1 MRASRLGSITSSVHA
16 NFSQKSA
23 PSHLHPLGARVN
35 RQTCGLLT
43 EYQSG
48 SIEEKVEQGAG
59 ELDERIRSG
68 TTGLFDTFMNGA
80 VMRENSDMST
90 ASDSVMQATSYS
102 ESSWVNA
109 TLYRADQVTARKPE
123 RNESSFLDTIVGRRG
138 CLRSIL
144 NQLEAVAGT
153 NTTVLIT
160 GETGTGKEVIA
171 RAIHELSPRRNRN
184 LVKVNCA
191 AMPAGLLESEL
202 FGHERGAF
210 TGAINSHIGR
220 FALADNG
227 TLFLDEIGDMP
238 LELQP
243 KLLRVL
249 QEREFEAV
257 GSTRTRPVDVH
268 VVAATNQDLKQMVRD
283 REFREDLY
291 YRLNVFPIYLPPL
304 RERKADIPELV
315 GHFVQQFAD
324 SMDKTIEII
333 PEETMR
339 ALVRHCWPGNIR
351 ELQNYIARG
360 VILSNDGIFE
370 PGPLETCEPE
380 PTLKER
386 IRKEIIAA
394 CERAK
399 WRLGGPEGAAAR
411 LGLKRTTLFHK
422 MKRLGIARPARRAV
436 GASFR

>member
-1 MRASRLGSITSSVHA
+1 M
-16 NFSQKSA
+16 
-23 PSHLHPLGARVN
+23 
-35 RQTCGLLT
+35 
-43 EYQSG
+43 
-48 SIEEKVEQGAG
+48 
-59 ELDERIRSG
+59 
-68 TTGLFDTFMNGA
+68 
-80 VMRENSDMST
+80 
-90 ASDSVMQATSYS
+90 
-102 ESSWVNA
+102 
-109 TLYRADQVTARKPE
+109 
-123 RNESSFLDTIVGRRG
+123 FLDTIVGRRG
-138 CLRSIL
+138 SLRPIL
-144 NQLEAVAGT
+144 NQVEAVAGT

-210 TGAINSHIGR
+210 TGAINSHVGR
-220 FALADNG
+220 FALADRG

-257 GSTRTRPVDVH
+257 GSTRTTRVDVR
-268 VVAATNQDLKQMVRD
+268 VVAATNQDLNQMARD

-304 RERKADIPELV
+304 RERKADIPKLV
-315 GHFVQQFAD
+315 THFVRHFAA
-324 SMDKTIEII
+324 SMDKTIETI

-339 ALVRHCWPGNIR
+339 ALVRHRWPGNIR
-351 ELQNYIARG
+351 ELQNYVERG
-360 VILSNDGIFE
+360 VILSNGGIFE
-370 PGPLETCEPE
+370 PGPLETCEPPE
-380 PTLKER
+380 PEIVNPTLEEK
-386 IRKEIIAA
+386 IRREIIAA
-394 CERAK
+394 CQSAK

-422 MKRLGIARPARRAV
+422 MRRLGIARPARRAV
-436 GASFR
+436 SAFSGESA

>member
-1 MRASRLGSITSSVHA
+1 
-16 NFSQKSA
+16 
-23 PSHLHPLGARVN
+23 
-35 RQTCGLLT
+35 
-43 EYQSG
+43 
-48 SIEEKVEQGAG
+48 
-59 ELDERIRSG
+59 
-68 TTGLFDTFMNGA
+68 
-80 VMRENSDMST
+80 MST
-90 ASDSVMQATSYS
+90 ASDSVLELTRYT
-102 ESSWVNA
+102 ESSPING
-109 TLYRADQVTARKPE
+109 TLHRTHERSSGTPERAD
-123 RNESSFLDTIVGRRG
+123 SSFLDTIVGRRG
-138 CLRSIL
+138 SLRPIL
-144 NQLEAVAGT
+144 NQVEAVAGT

-191 AMPAGLLESEL
+191 AMPAGLLESQL

-210 TGAINSHIGR
+210 TGAINSHVGR
-220 FALADNG
+220 FTLADRG
-227 TLFLDEIGDMP
+227 TLFLDEIGDMS
-238 LELQP
+238 LEIQP

-257 GSTRTRPVDVH
+257 GSTRTTRVDVR
-268 VVAATNQDLKQMVRD
+268 VVAATNQDLKQMARD

-315 GHFVQQFAD
+315 EHFVQQFAD

-333 PEETMR
+333 SEKTMR
-339 ALVRHCWPGNIR
+339 ALVCHCWPGNIR

-370 PGPLETCEPE
+370 PGPLE
-380 PTLKER
+380 
-386 IRKEIIAA
+386 A
-394 CERAK
+394 CEREIVNPTLEEKIRREILVACQNAK

-422 MKRLGIARPARRAV
+422 MKRLGITRPAAH
-436 GASFR
+436 

>member
-1 MRASRLGSITSSVHA
+1 
-16 NFSQKSA
+16 
-23 PSHLHPLGARVN
+23 
-35 RQTCGLLT
+35 
-43 EYQSG
+43 
-48 SIEEKVEQGAG
+48 
-59 ELDERIRSG
+59 
-68 TTGLFDTFMNGA
+68 
-80 VMRENSDMST
+80 MST
-90 ASDSVMQATSYS
+90 AADSVMELTRHL
-102 ESSWVNA
+102 ESSPINA
-109 TLYRADQVTARKPE
+109 PYRADERTARKLE
-123 RNESSFLDTIVGRRG
+123 RTESSFLDTIVGRRG
-138 CLRSIL
+138 SLRSVL
-144 NQLEAVAGT
+144 SQVDAVAST

-210 TGAINSHIGR
+210 TGAINSHVGR
-220 FALADNG
+220 FALADRG

-257 GSTRTRPVDVH
+257 GSTRTTRVDVR
-268 VVAATNQDLKQMVRD
+268 VVAATNQNLKRMAQD

-315 GHFVQQFAD
+315 EYFVQQFAA
-324 SMDKTIEII
+324 SMDKSIESI
-333 PEETMR
+333 PQETMR
-339 ALVRHCWPGNIR
+339 SLVRHHWPGNIR

-360 VILSNDGIFE
+360 VILSDDGVFE
-370 PGPLETCEPE
+370 PAPLESYAQSEPAISTPLE
-380 PTLKER
+380 DKVR
-386 IRKEIIAA
+386 REILAA
-394 CERAK
+394 CQRANWK
-399 WRLGGPEGAAAR
+399 LGGPRGAAAR
-411 LGLKRTTLFHK
+411 LGMKRTTLFHK
-422 MKRLGIARPARRAV
+422 MKRLGISRPADHWQD
-436 GASFR
+436 

>member
-1 MRASRLGSITSSVHA
+1 
-16 NFSQKSA
+16 
-23 PSHLHPLGARVN
+23 
-35 RQTCGLLT
+35 
-43 EYQSG
+43 
-48 SIEEKVEQGAG
+48 
-59 ELDERIRSG
+59 
-68 TTGLFDTFMNGA
+68 
-80 VMRENSDMST
+80 MST
-90 ASDSVMQATSYS
+90 AADSVMELTRQL
-102 ESSWVNA
+102 ESSPINA
-109 TLYRADQVTARKPE
+109 PYRADERTARMSQ
-123 RNESSFLDTIVGRRG
+123 RTESSFLDTIVGRRG
-138 CLRSIL
+138 TLRSIL
-144 NQLEAVAGT
+144 SQVDAVAGT

-160 GETGTGKEVIA
+160 GDTGTGKEVIA

-210 TGAINSHIGR
+210 TGAINSHVGR
-220 FALADNG
+220 FALADRG

-257 GSTRTRPVDVH
+257 GSTRTTRVDVR

-291 YRLNVFPIYLPPL
+291 YRLNAFPIYLPPL

-315 GHFVQQFAD
+315 EHFVQQSAD
-324 SMDKTIEII
+324 SMDKTIETI

-339 ALVRHCWPGNIR
+339 ALVRHHWPGNIR

-360 VILSNDGIFE
+360 VILSSDGVFE
-370 PGPLETCEPE
+370 PGPLEKCESLEPE
-380 PTLKER
+380 IANPTLEDKVR
-386 IRKEIIAA
+386 REILVA
-394 CERAK
+394 CQRANWK
-399 WRLGGPEGAAAR
+399 LGGPRGAAAR
-411 LGLKRTTLFHK
+411 LGLKRTTLFYK
-422 MKRLGIARPARRAV
+422 MKRLGIRPPTDHWQD
-436 GASFR
+436 

>member
-1 MRASRLGSITSSVHA
+1 MS
-16 NFSQKSA
+16 SA
-23 PSHLHPLGARVN
+23 PNFVTQVN
-35 RQTCGLLT
+35 RYMTMPTTLH
-43 EYQSG
+43 SP
-48 SIEEKVEQGAG
+48 
-59 ELDERIRSG
+59 DEP
-68 TTGLFDTFMNGA
+68 
-80 VMRENSDMST
+80 
-90 ASDSVMQATSYS
+90 SV
-102 ESSWVNA
+102 
-109 TLYRADQVTARKPE
+109 RKPE
-123 RNESSFLDTIVGRRG
+123 SAQPSLLETIVGRRG
-138 CLRSIL
+138 SLRSIL
-144 NQLEAVAGT
+144 SQVDAVAGT

-171 RAIHELSPRRNRN
+171 RAIHELSPRRNRS

-191 AMPAGLLESEL
+191 AIPAGLLESEL

-210 TGAINSHIGR
+210 TGAINSRVGR
-220 FALADNG
+220 FALADRG

-257 GSTRTRPVDVH
+257 GSTRTTRVDVRI
-268 VVAATNQDLKQMVRD
+268 VAATNQDLKQMARD

-315 GHFVQQFAD
+315 EHFVQQFAD

-360 VILSNDGIFE
+360 VILSNSRIFE
-370 PGPLETCEPE
+370 PGPLEACEPLE
-380 PTLKER
+380 REIVKPTLEEK
-386 IRKEIIAA
+386 IRREIIAA
-394 CERAK
+394 CESANWK
-399 WRLGGPEGAAAR
+399 LDGPRGAAAR
-411 LGLKRTTLFHK
+411 LGLKRTTLFYR
-422 MKRLGIARPARRAV
+422 MKRLGIARPPDQ
-436 GASFR
+436 

>member
-1 MRASRLGSITSSVHA
+1 MMSSTQA
-16 NFSQKSA
+16 N
-23 PSHLHPLGARVN
+23 
-35 RQTCGLLT
+35 
-43 EYQSG
+43 EYRG
-48 SIEEKVEQGAG
+48 NA
-59 ELDERIRSG
+59 
-68 TTGLFDTFMNGA
+68 M
-80 VMRENSDMST
+80 MST
-90 ASDSVMQATSYS
+90 IIYSPDESVVHKRERS
-102 ESSWVNA
+102 E
-109 TLYRADQVTARKPE
+109 P
-123 RNESSFLDTIVGRRG
+123 SFLDTIVGRRG
-138 CLRSIL
+138 GLRAIL
-144 NQLEAVAGT
+144 AQVEAVAPT
-153 NTTVLIT
+153 NTTILIS

-171 RAIHELSPRRNRN
+171 RAIHQFSPRRNRS

-191 AMPAGLLESEL
+191 AIPAGLLESEL

-210 TGAINSHIGR
+210 TGAINSHVGR
-220 FALADNG
+220 FALADRG

-257 GSTRTRPVDVH
+257 GSIRTTRVDVR

-291 YRLNVFPIYLPPL
+291 YRLNAFPIYLPPL

-315 GHFVQQFAD
+315 EYFVQQSAA
-324 SMDKTIEII
+324 SMDKTIETI

-370 PGPLETCEPE
+370 PGPLEACEPPE
-380 PTLKER
+380 PENVNPTLEDK
-386 IRKEIIAA
+386 IRGEILAA
-394 CERAK
+394 CQSAK

-422 MKRLGIARPARRAV
+422 MKRLGITRPADQ
-436 GASFR
+436 